1 MRRLGG
7 ALFRDYVRSV
17 IIWLIAVVIVVPL
30 FCVCVC
36 IPLGIATQPD
46 MDSTTSLLVLVIPV
60 SLFFLIVV
68 GGGWGFLVWTIWR
81 RARQLDAVFG
91 PLGLTGSMHMFTG
104 RQYHGTVEGRQVE
117 AYVYRGPMVELRVST
132 SLQTRLNAVEKAAV
146 IRPVAWVFKYEP
158 LALDDP
164 DLQGLSI
171 TALDEDWAR
180 RLLSDRAARAI
191 LQRLAAGGAGA
202 LIQQVVLQP
211 GAFSLH
217 MYRSRGLFGYA
228 IAPDQARQ
236 WLDDLL
242 VLAHIAESLP
252 APQKTAEL
260 TSLERFAQ
268 SSRRSSTRRMLTIT
282 IALLVVLFVLPLC
295 VAVPVVLLLIM
306 ADSQ

>member
-1 MRRLGG
+1 
-7 ALFRDYVRSV
+7 
-17 IIWLIAVVIVVPL
+17 L

-46 MDSTTSLLVLVIPV
+46 MDPTTSVVVLAVPV
-60 SLFFLIVV
+60 SLFFLIIV

-91 PLGLTGSMHMFTG
+91 PLGLAGSTHMLTG
-104 RQYHGTVEGRQVE
+104 RQYHGTVEGRQVD
-117 AYVYRGPMVELRVST
+117 AYVYRGPTLELRVST
-132 SLQTRLNAVEKAAV
+132 PLQTRLNAVEKAAV
-146 IRPVAWVFKYEP
+146 VRPVAWAFKYEP
-158 LALDDP
+158 LALNDP
-164 DLQGLSI
+164 GLQDLSI

-180 RLLSDRAARAI
+180 RLLSDQAVRAI
-191 LQRLAAGGAGA
+191 LQRLVAGGAGA
-202 LIQQVVLQP
+202 LIQQVALQP
-211 GAFSLH
+211 SAFSLH
-217 MYRSRGLFGYA
+217 LYRSRGLFGYA

-268 SSRRSSTRRMLTIT
+268 SSRRSSTRRSLILLVV
-282 IALLVVLFVLPLC
+282 LLVVLFVLPLC
-295 VAVPVVLLLIM
+295 IAVPVVLLLIM